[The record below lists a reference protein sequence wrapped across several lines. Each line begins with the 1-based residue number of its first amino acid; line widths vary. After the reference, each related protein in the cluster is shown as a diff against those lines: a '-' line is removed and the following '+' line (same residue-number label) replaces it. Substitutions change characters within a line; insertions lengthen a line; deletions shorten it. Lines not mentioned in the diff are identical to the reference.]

1 MAPDGVDIV
10 HVNDFVAL
18 EGAEISAKT
27 VHSLGDELSADV
39 DSCSCCS
46 VLGGVGKN
54 YMYKLVKAFS
64 CPEKQPV

>member
-18 EGAEISAKT
+18 EGVEISATT

-46 VLGGVGKN
+46 VLGGVGK
-54 YMYKLVKAFS
+54 KLHVQT
-64 CPEKQPV
+64 C